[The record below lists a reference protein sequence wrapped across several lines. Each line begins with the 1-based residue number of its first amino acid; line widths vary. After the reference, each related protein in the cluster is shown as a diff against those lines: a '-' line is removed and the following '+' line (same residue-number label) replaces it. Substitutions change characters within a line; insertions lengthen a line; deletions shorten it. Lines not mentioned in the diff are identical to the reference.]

1 MAVRIQAS
9 FSHQSCLSLEVCALV
24 FIRAPTYFAKHLSVL
39 NHSGQYPMP
48 MQQPVPGYVQPVIA
62 QPHSA
67 GWNYFKVKT
76 FSL

>member
-1 MAVRIQAS
+1 
-9 FSHQSCLSLEVCALV
+9 
-24 FIRAPTYFAKHLSVL
+24 
-39 NHSGQYPMP
+39 MP